1 MRVSSTST
9 AWESL
14 SPSSTVSS
22 AIRLSPR
29 GRDEM
34 DGEEF
39 DVNVEKEKKKKGK
52 KTVDMTL
59 SRVLK
64 EGTRKNSRPP

>member
-1 MRVSSTST
+1 
-9 AWESL
+9 
-14 SPSSTVSS
+14 
-22 AIRLSPR
+22 
-29 GRDEM
+29 M